1 MKRFFLLGTVLLA
14 LMSLGFGQNGQGQN
28 GNGQGQNGQG
38 QNGGH
43 TSMPEG
49 WVMELPL
56 AVGGAG
62 LWSWL
67 RYRSNRRSAVK
78 S

>member
-1 MKRFFLLGTVLLA
+1 MKRFLLLGTVLLG
-14 LMSLGFGQNGQGQN
+14 LTSMGFGQNGQAQNGQGQN
-28 GNGQGQNGQG
+28 GNNQ
-38 QNGGH
+38 GGH

-56 AVGGAG
+56 ALGGAG

-67 RYRSNRRSAVK
+67 RYRSNRKSTVK